1 MIQLLGYKCE
11 LKIIELAKYCMCIH
25 IDLPSG
31 QPNDFVFLMNTKGS
45 LATMSVEGSSGDEDA
60 GITTTNHP
68 IARRYNSEQGVGE
81 YVSED
86 ETEDYEDYKS
96 D

>member
-1 MIQLLGYKCE
+1 
-11 LKIIELAKYCMCIH
+11 MCIH

-45 LATMSVEGSSGDEDA
+45 IGTMSVEGSLDDEDDSPS
-60 GITTTNHP
+60 ITNHP

-86 ETEDYEDYKS
+86 ETDDYEDYKS